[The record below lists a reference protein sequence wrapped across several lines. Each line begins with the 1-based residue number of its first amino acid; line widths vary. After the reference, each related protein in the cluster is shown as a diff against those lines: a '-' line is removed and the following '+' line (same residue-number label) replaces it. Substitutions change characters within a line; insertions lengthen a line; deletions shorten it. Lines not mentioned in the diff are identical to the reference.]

1 MQELFNITDKLNE
14 FWMLEAKV
22 STTLEKVQ
30 AIRQDNQ
37 PVLSATVPYTTAQ
50 VPAVRQ
56 DHQPVLSITV
66 PYTTCTGTR
75 S

>member
-1 MQELFNITDKLNE
+1 MQKLFNITDQLNE

-22 STTLEKVQ
+22 STTLEKVP
-30 AIRQDNQ
+30 AVRQDNQ
-37 PVLSATVPYTTAQ
+37 PVLST
-50 VPAVRQ
+50 
-56 DHQPVLSITV
+56 TV